1 MITLTAKVLITVITV
16 LGFATWAKY
25 TNDPVPQK
33 FVPWLFKKNLYYL
46 LSSVFIGLLGT
57 LWMEDAMRAIGI
69 IEPLSYAVTL
79 GTSSAGI
86 GMLFGIPAS
95 VKDRKAIV
103 ANAVAK

>member
-1 MITLTAKVLITVITV
+1 
-16 LGFATWAKY
+16 
-25 TNDPVPQK
+25 
-33 FVPWLFKKNLYYL
+33 
-46 LSSVFIGLLGT
+46 
-57 LWMEDAMRAIGI
+57 MEDAMRAIGI